1 MALLTTSSL
10 YFRHAIKTTV
20 VKIEEM
26 HHIAHK
32 RHLSNVKRTGGRHTP
47 HHNRNLANQRRE
59 IEQLERSNKQT
70 QREIDAKITEFN
82 NLREQQQKL
91 QGQLE
96 GLESTTQNVLRS
108 IAHETA
114 SVENWHAE
122 KEEVEAMLVSKEKL
136 DEVVLKREEAL
147 WKRVERLGER
157 IGRESE
163 RENIDW

>member
-1 MALLTTSSL
+1 M
-10 YFRHAIKTTV
+10 
-20 VKIEEM
+20 
-26 HHIAHK
+26 
-32 RHLSNVKRTGGRHTP
+32 
-47 HHNRNLANQRRE
+47 
-59 IEQLERSNKQT
+59 
-70 QREIDAKITEFN
+70 
-82 NLREQQQKL
+82 
-91 QGQLE
+91 
-96 GLESTTQNVLRS
+96 LRS